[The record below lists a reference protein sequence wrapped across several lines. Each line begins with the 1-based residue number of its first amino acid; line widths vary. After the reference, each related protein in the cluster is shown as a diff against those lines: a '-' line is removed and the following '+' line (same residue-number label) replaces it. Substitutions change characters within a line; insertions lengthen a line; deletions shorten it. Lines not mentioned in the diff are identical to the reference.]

1 MPRSGYGD
9 NCRVKRHYS
18 IDHPIICTYNKCVK
32 VIYDPAKEQAN
43 IAKHGVSLAL
53 AKALDWGSALI
64 WPDERADYG
73 EARQAALVL

>member
-1 MPRSGYGD
+1 
-9 NCRVKRHYS
+9 
-18 IDHPIICTYNKCVK
+18 VK